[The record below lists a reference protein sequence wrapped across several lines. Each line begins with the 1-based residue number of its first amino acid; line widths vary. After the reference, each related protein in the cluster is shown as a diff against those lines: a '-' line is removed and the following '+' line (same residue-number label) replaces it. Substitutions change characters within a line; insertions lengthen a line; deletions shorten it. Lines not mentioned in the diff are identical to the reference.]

1 LGAVFARGGN
11 GFLSEHLDDSGLK
24 IYLGSENAVKEF
36 SGLSFVTAPYG
47 RHGEV
52 MGTLGVV
59 GPVRMDYSKIIPLV
73 DYTSGLLS
81 RVF

>member
-1 LGAVFARGGN
+1 
-11 GFLSEHLDDSGLK
+11 
-24 IYLGSENAVKEF
+24 
-36 SGLSFVTAPYG
+36 APYG

-52 MGTLGVV
+52 LGTLGVV